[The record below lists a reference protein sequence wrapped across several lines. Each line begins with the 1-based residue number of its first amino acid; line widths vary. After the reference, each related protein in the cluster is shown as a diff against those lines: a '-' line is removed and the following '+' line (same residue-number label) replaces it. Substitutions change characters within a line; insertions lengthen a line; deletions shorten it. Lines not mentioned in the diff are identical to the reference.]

1 MLSQKDE
8 NTLDTALVKIQEL
21 VSSAATEEETLL
33 LAAGMLSISRQIF
46 EFYLGTDHADQ
57 IFESHL
63 GTENVPEYQVH

>member
-46 EFYLGTDHADQ
+46 EFYLGADHADQ

-63 GTENVPEYQVH
+63 GTENVTEYQVH